1 MKKLKFLFKDA
12 SQKSRILA
20 IIAAAMGVLII
31 ALAFIGAN
39 NAINNEITKIP
50 FIAMLGGE
58 AVDEIEDA
66 MDDALDAIDEVI
78 AESDDETIE
87 ALEDEFGLSVKEI
100 RKTLDP
106 LSLKNLSTLFDIM
119 SDKINMPNII
129 AIFISVIN
137 GYAWLIAV
145 ITLFAT
151 VFLKKG
157 LMIFAYIV
165 SFAFFIVFVGMPSFI
180 IATLAFIAF
189 LVLTTLVNKEY
200 KDYQLTARAEEL
212 IEKTKTLEEE
222 KVAE

>member
-100 RKTLDP
+100 THEVKP
-106 LSLKNLSTLFDIM
+106 C
-119 SDKINMPNII
+119 
-129 AIFISVIN
+129 
-137 GYAWLIAV
+137 
-145 ITLFAT
+145 ITA
-151 VFLKKG
+151 
-157 LMIFAYIV
+157 
-165 SFAFFIVFVGMPSFI
+165 
-180 IATLAFIAF
+180 
-189 LVLTTLVNKEY
+189 
-200 KDYQLTARAEEL
+200 
-212 IEKTKTLEEE
+212 
-222 KVAE
+222 